1 MFQLIW
7 IICKKKKKDLDVGK
21 LKTVSVDLKKFSDVV
36 DNEVVEST
44 KFNILKTEVN
54 KLYKKIFN
62 ATTLI
67 HINQYKTVIQNF
79 ENIFEDVDNKR
90 GDVSGLVTASVL
102 NTKIKEIDNK
112 IPDLN
117 GLVKKTYYDAKISE
131 IEGK

>member
-36 DNEVVEST
+36 DNEVVESI

-90 GDVSGLVTASVL
+90 RDVSGLVTASVL